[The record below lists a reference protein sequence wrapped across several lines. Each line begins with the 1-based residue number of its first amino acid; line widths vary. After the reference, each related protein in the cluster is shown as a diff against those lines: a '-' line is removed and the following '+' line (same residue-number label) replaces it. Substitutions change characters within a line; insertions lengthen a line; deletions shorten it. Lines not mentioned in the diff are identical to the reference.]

1 MLMAALD
8 CLWMSEPAVGGGVLM
23 APDGPEKVAAP
34 LSLDAVS
41 RRGPGGRQPDAGR
54 KPTHGAAIMRRTL
67 RVLTTRRL
75 ATVARPWRCAG
86 GRTMSA
92 VTSGATSPAR
102 SRLFSGP

>member
-8 CLWMSEPAVGGGVLM
+8 CLWMSEPGVGGGVLM

-54 KPTHGAAIMRRTL
+54 EADARGGDMRRTL

-75 ATVARPWRCAG
+75 ATVARPSQCAG
-86 GRTMSA
+86 GRTMFA

-102 SRLFSGP
+102 SRLFS